1 MALLGMCCFYVA
13 EYAPK
18 STITLA
24 TEDVL
29 SHFQKVNIHWQHFQ
43 FIPKYKKNDDIHP
56 NLFRRIAHTTAKGE
70 SIKTLSYAIYDL
82 LTLSL
87 Y

>member
-1 MALLGMCCFYVA
+1 MARVCCFYAA
-13 EYAPK
+13 E
-18 STITLA
+18 STMSLSAKDI
-24 TEDVL
+24 L
-29 SHFQKVNIHWQHFQ
+29 SHCQKVNIRWKHLQ
-43 FIPKYKKNDDIHP
+43 FRQKYKKNGQIHP